1 MKEKILINCLYKKM
15 KKYIYKSN
23 DEELKRHYDWYEVEN
38 GNKSELLEV
47 MFESY
52 YETYNI
58 DKLKQELLNEEKNE

>member
-1 MKEKILINCLYKKM
+1 MKEKTLINYLYKKM
-15 KKYIYKSN
+15 KKYIYKSS
-23 DEELKRHYDWYEVEN
+23 DEELKKHYDWYEVEN

-58 DKLKQELLNEEKNE
+58 YKLKEEILKLELK

>member
-1 MKEKILINCLYKKM
+1 MKEKALINYLYKKM
-15 KKYIYKSN
+15 KKYIYKSS
-23 DEELKRHYDWYEVEN
+23 DEELKKHYDWYEVEN

-58 DKLKQELLNEEKNE
+58 YKLKEEILKLELK